1 MTFSNCFVSFSIFI
15 LSFIIPQ
22 CYEEVLANVIF
33 WGGALWLY
41 LIISD
46 LELNTSPRKRSS
58 YADRRFSVESN
69 FWSVNILDIKGNILS
84 LRKFIICS
92 ITVTSRLN
100 WVCSSS
106 KPPIWHLRLMNS
118 DWCYLS
124 NLSINSYWLVSPMIS
139 FWYLASCIAE
149 RALFYRFYI

>member
-41 LIISD
+41 LYISD
-46 LELNTSPRKRSS
+46 LEFLTSPIKRSS
-58 YADRRFSVESN
+58 YADRRSSVESN

-118 DWCYLS
+118 DACYFS
-124 NLSINSYWLVSPMIS
+124 ILSINSYGLEVLESCVWNS
-139 FWYLASCIAE
+139 ASMIAE